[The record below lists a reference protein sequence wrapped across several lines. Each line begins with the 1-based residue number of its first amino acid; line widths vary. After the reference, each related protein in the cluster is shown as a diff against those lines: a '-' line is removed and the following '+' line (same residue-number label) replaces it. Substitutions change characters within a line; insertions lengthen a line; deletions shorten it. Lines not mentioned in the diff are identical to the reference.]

1 MFLFLVKILDSEN
14 IKKGADICGPIHY
27 NSLEK
32 KKMTKIRVK
41 VIAAQEVKECVD
53 KDLQKEDP
61 KDAREIIRLC
71 GQNIGNSG
79 EEC

>member
-1 MFLFLVKILDSEN
+1 
-14 IKKGADICGPIHY
+14 
-27 NSLEK
+27 
-32 KKMTKIRVK
+32 MTKIRVK
-41 VIAAQEVKECVD
+41 VVAAQEVKENVD
-53 KDLQKEDP
+53 KDLRKEDP

>member
-1 MFLFLVKILDSEN
+1 
-14 IKKGADICGPIHY
+14 
-27 NSLEK
+27 
-32 KKMTKIRVK
+32 MTKIRVK

-53 KDLQKEDP
+53 NGLQKEDP